1 MACKKNAI
9 FKFHKELDVVAIGS
23 LLGRTL
29 VNSLLCYLEKRWL
42 DKCPPKLKPVF
53 YRQNVNDTFVLFKKE
68 ELKLFQITLNCATKI
83 SNLLKKKGNKKLY
96 FLDISRDEPNK
107 ILS

>member
-23 LLGRTL
+23 VLGRTL
-29 VNSLLCYLEKRWL
+29 VNSLPCYLEKRWL
-42 DKCPPKLKPVF
+42 DKCPSKLKPVF

-68 ELKLFQITLNCATKI
+68 ELKLFQITLNCAMKI
-83 SNLLKKKGNKKLY
+83 SNLLPKKPIRSY
-96 FLDISRDEPNK
+96 IF
-107 ILS
+107 